1 MFSSFADNHNIYDTL
16 ELIKKDLKTL
26 EKAVYSNSSEFN
38 NTNSASSSV
47 DSNSEDVLTRH
58 LLKLSEIE
66 NQFQELTNKF
76 EEINF
81 KLDKLSNRLS
91 KVQSD
96 NQLRFQDLETALSN
110 GETINLT
117 SKKSSETDTEILPGS
132 SQPQDLGSISYKD
145 NSTSDTTQ
153 KIQSVE
159 TTATIVTET
168 FQAEEKILP
177 DVSAPEQYEFAT
189 SFLKVGDYP
198 TAERAF
204 REFVISNPDHK
215 LAGNAQYWYAETF
228 RIRQLYTDA
237 ASAYLEG
244 YQKYPKGEKAPI
256 NLLKL
261 GVSMI
266 QIGEKDQGCKMISG
280 VEKQYPDANQSV
292 IQKAKYESQK
302 FECKKKKI
310 PKIYKS
316 KILNQKVNKIFKKF
330 EKSFKIDT
338 NFIVAVSGG
347 ADSLALAFLTK
358 VYALK
363 KNLNPRYFIVDH
375 KLRKESTYEAY
386 KVKKILKSLKINSQ
400 VLTWKGKKPVSNIQ
414 SLARSKRY
422 ELLFFK
428 CKKLKISNLVL
439 GHHIDDLI
447 ENFFLRMARGSGL
460 KGLVSLGTNTQIKN
474 INLIRPLI
482 KFDKRDLIFLSKF
495 IFNFYVD
502 DPTND
507 DIKFKRI
514 KVRNLIKEFEDFGL
528 DKKKFQLTI
537 ENLKKSDQSIK
548 FYVEKNKRENSIFNY
563 RKNELILKENFFDNS
578 NEIIFRSLSDLIHL
592 VGKKPNFVRGK
603 KIENILNKIKE
614 RKLRKET
621 LGGCVIKMVNHTVI
635 LTKEG

>member
-1 MFSSFADNHNIYDTL
+1 MS
-16 ELIKKDLKTL
+16 LKNL
-26 EKAVYSNSSEFN
+26 
-38 NTNSASSSV
+38 SV
-47 DSNSEDVLTRH
+47 R
-58 LLKLSEIE
+58 
-66 NQFQELTNKF
+66 
-76 EEINF
+76 
-81 KLDKLSNRLS
+81 
-91 KVQSD
+91 
-96 NQLRFQDLETALSN
+96 
-110 GETINLT
+110 
-117 SKKSSETDTEILPGS
+117 
-132 SQPQDLGSISYKD
+132 
-145 NSTSDTTQ
+145 
-153 KIQSVE
+153 
-159 TTATIVTET
+159 
-168 FQAEEKILP
+168 
-177 DVSAPEQYEFAT
+177 
-189 SFLKVGDYP
+189 
-198 TAERAF
+198 
-204 REFVISNPDHK
+204 
-215 LAGNAQYWYAETF
+215 
-228 RIRQLYTDA
+228 
-237 ASAYLEG
+237 
-244 YQKYPKGEKAPI
+244 
-256 NLLKL
+256 
-261 GVSMI
+261 
-266 QIGEKDQGCKMISG
+266 
-280 VEKQYPDANQSV
+280 
-292 IQKAKYESQK
+292 
-302 FECKKKKI
+302 KKI

-316 KILNQKVNKIFKKF
+316 KILNHKVNKIFKKF

-422 ELLFFK
+422 ELLFSK
-428 CKKLKISNLVL
+428 CKNLKISNLVL

-460 KGLVSLGTNTQIKN
+460 KGLVSLGTNTQIEN

-482 KFDKRDLIFLSKF
+482 EFDKRDLIFLSKF

-507 DIKFKRI
+507 DIKFNRI
-514 KVRNLIKEFEDFGL
+514 KVRNLIKRFEDFGL

-548 FYVEKNKRENSIFNY
+548 FYVEKNKKENSIFNY
-563 RKNELILKENFFDNS
+563 RKNELILKDNFFDNS
-578 NEIIFRSLSDLIHL
+578 YEVIFRSLSDLIHL

-614 RKLRKET
+614 RNLRKET